1 MNSLINFK
9 ISLQITL
16 SANCFI
22 IDLTLLETFPVT
34 DTKIYVSVVAPSI
47 PRKPKL
53 LEQLKPGLKRAVSW
67 NKYQSKL
74 SI

>member
-9 ISLQITL
+9 LSLQITL

-34 DTKIYVSVVAPSI
+34 DIKIYISVVAPSI

-53 LEQLKPGLKRAVSW
+53 LEQLKSGLKRAVSW
-67 NKYQSKL
+67 NKYQSKV